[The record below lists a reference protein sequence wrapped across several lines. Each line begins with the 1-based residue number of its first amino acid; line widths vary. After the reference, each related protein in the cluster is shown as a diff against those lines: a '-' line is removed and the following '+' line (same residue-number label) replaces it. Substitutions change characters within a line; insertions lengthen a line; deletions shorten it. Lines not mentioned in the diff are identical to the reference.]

1 MTDMD
6 VGAMEPNVGYLN
18 PTVNVVSGK
27 VDGGPVRVVQAST
40 GPIDRT
46 SSISMLRAFMESRP
60 QKTAPLQQASLPAD
74 VDTLVRNVQS
84 CIAVSGTTGA
94 HPPEPPVFRPERAA
108 VIPSSLRTGRMIE
121 LD

>member
-1 MTDMD
+1 MD

-60 QKTAPLQQASLPAD
+60 QKVAPPQQTPLPAD

-84 CIAVSGTTGA
+84 RIAAAGTA
-94 HPPEPPVFRPERAA
+94 RVQLPEPPVFRPERTA